1 MKSCEHELLK
11 TRRGKS
17 REVSSRFLSSPSA
30 SSSPNRRNSTSNSS
44 RDDQKNN
51 GVKGHLGLK
60 KHDRMSDG
68 TRVCFGLPN
77 QSSIE
82 VDTKENRMP
91 SPWINDED
99 NVILPGRFSVDECA
113 LYRASSRRNSCSLLY
128 ESFNDETDSEL
139 SDVSCASSL
148 STNRSSRNH
157 KPGIKVSSKYLHDLT
172 AKPSKGNN
180 KTKLRSQDD
189 SQRTN
194 SSKGIENR
202 LQRNNSVSRYGSSM
216 SQWALSPG
224 RSLDTQAVTVPSSK
238 LKPPRG
244 KGVGKLINLGFDFFR
259 SKNKSSPFTSPLK
272 PKTCDTESAHQLK
285 LMNNRLLQW
294 RFVNARACDVNKNV
308 ASQEKNQLLCAW
320 DTLIKLNNL
329 VLQERIKL
337 QKKNLEMKLNY
348 VFLSQVKHLEAW
360 EDMEIQHL
368 SSLSIIR
375 DSLHSVLSRL
385 PLKEGAKVNLESAVS
400 IIKNAEA
407 VTDAIISTVDD
418 YAPTME
424 GIVPLAS
431 QLAEVVV
438 QEKLMLEKCHDLLRM
453 ISELEMQERSLKCCF
468 LIQHKQTFDTNL
480 LKH

>member
-17 REVSSRFLSSPSA
+17 RE
-30 SSSPNRRNSTSNSS
+30 N
-44 RDDQKNN
+44 NN

-148 STNRSSRNH
+148 STNRSSWNH

-202 LQRNNSVSRYGSSM
+202 LQRNNSVS
-216 SQWALSPG
+216 
-224 RSLDTQAVTVPSSK
+224 
-238 LKPPRG
+238 
-244 KGVGKLINLGFDFFR
+244 R